1 MLITLAC
8 FWGNSKGA
16 EASESREHPKCVR
29 NFEVG
34 RKNRVGKLSARERSD
49 IRPFR
54 IAHALSNTMIACPNC
69 STQNTLDSLFCRRC
83 GAGFSEDLLKEEQAK
98 LEASVAKGMDLLHDG
113 EVSEAFVIAEA
124 SILTNP
130 AYPLGYA
137 LKGMVH
143 EKRGELAQALD
154 CYETVVSLNPDSA
167 IDRIKLNQLRTVIQN
182 RANQTPE
189 PDRKTAGVIAV
200 ASVILFAG
208 IGWGII
214 ELSKA
219 GKSEQVSTTA
229 GDRFAQNGGMDSSG
243 LGANPGVNQPP
254 QNGVDPAGKVPNP
267 AAAQGNNQPN
277 PGDVPAVRNG
287 EPNRGSNE
295 RTGFPGSVPR
305 PTIEGELPPAEVKI
319 TGDIGPGSNS
329 NQGGGSR
336 GSNQGF
342 GNQGSGNQGGGQTKP
357 PVENPGKGGR
367 DADPE
372 PDINQ
377 KSRKDPGRIEIVPS
391 AGQNTGPA
399 LPGGGAVVPD
409 RDPDPNT
416 GDGRG
421 QENYRRIGDQQYQ
434 SGNLE
439 NAAKSY
445 EQALAGGGDRA
456 SISMRLGDVYKRLR
470 RNADAANAYRG
481 AIEAYEDR
489 LKRGVGDADQTKQT
503 LSRLRSSL
511 KSVGG

>member
-1 MLITLAC
+1 
-8 FWGNSKGA
+8 
-16 EASESREHPKCVR
+16 
-29 NFEVG
+29 
-34 RKNRVGKLSARERSD
+34 
-49 IRPFR
+49 
-54 IAHALSNTMIACPNC
+54 MIACPNC

-130 AYPLGYA
+130 SYPLGYA
-137 LKGMVH
+137 LKGMAH

-189 PDRKTAGVIAV
+189 PDRRTAAVIAV

-214 ELSKA
+214 EMSKA
-219 GKSEQVSTTA
+219 GKSEQVATTA
-229 GDRFAQNGGMDSSG
+229 GDRFAQGNEFNNPA
-243 LGANPGVNQPP
+243 LGTNPGVNPTSQP
-254 QNGVDPAGKVPNP
+254 GVDPAGKVPP
-267 AAAQGNNQPN
+267 AGANQPTNQPN
-277 PGDVPAVRNG
+277 PGDVPPVRHG
-287 EPNRGSNE
+287 AQDRGNSQ

-305 PTIEGELPPAEVKI
+305 PSIEGNLPPAPVDFSGPI
-319 TGDIGPGSNS
+319 TGNVNPAQGNGFRGTGQGAN
-329 NQGGGSR
+329 NQGGT
-336 GSNQGF
+336 QPK
-342 GNQGSGNQGGGQTKP
+342 QPVTDSGQ
-357 PVENPGKGGR
+357 KGGR
-367 DADPE
+367 DDDPE

-399 LPGGGAVVPD
+399 IPGGGAVVPD
-409 RDPDPNT
+409 RDPTPSNN
-416 GDGRG
+416 DGRG

-445 EQALAGGGDRA
+445 EQALAGGGDRG

-470 RNADAANAYRG
+470 RNADAANAYRN

-503 LSRLRSSL
+503 LTRLRSSL

>member
-1 MLITLAC
+1 
-8 FWGNSKGA
+8 
-16 EASESREHPKCVR
+16 
-29 NFEVG
+29 
-34 RKNRVGKLSARERSD
+34 
-49 IRPFR
+49 
-54 IAHALSNTMIACPNC
+54 MIACPNC

-137 LKGMVH
+137 LKGMAH

-189 PDRKTAGVIAV
+189 PDRRTAALIAV

-208 IGWGII
+208 IGWGLV

-219 GKSEQVSTTA
+219 GKSETVSTGA
-229 GDRFAQNGGMDSSG
+229 GDRFAQNGPYNPG
-243 LGANPGVNQPP
+243 LGVNPGVVQPNQT
-254 QNGVDPAGKVPNP
+254 GVDPAGKVPQNG
-267 AAAQGNNQPN
+267 ANQTNSQPN
-277 PGDVPAVRNG
+277 PGDVPPVRNG
-287 EPNRGSNE
+287 QQDRGNGQ
-295 RTGFPGSVPR
+295 RTGFPGNIPR
-305 PTIEGELPPAEVKI
+305 PTMTGELPPAPVDFSGPI
-319 TGDIGPGSNS
+319 QGDVNT
-329 NQGGGSR
+329 NQGNGSQAA
-336 GSNQGF
+336 NQG
-342 GNQGSGNQGGGQTKP
+342 NSGRNTNPVNP
-357 PVENPGKGGR
+357 PVVDPRRDGGR
-367 DADPE
+367 DEDPE

-399 LPGGGAVVPD
+399 IPGGGAVVTD
-409 RDPDPNT
+409 RDPVPSNN
-416 GDGRG
+416 DGRG

-470 RNADAANAYRG
+470 RTADAANAYRN

-489 LKRGVGDADQTKQT
+489 LKRGVGDAEQTKQT
-503 LSRLRSSL
+503 LTRLRSSL

>member
-1 MLITLAC
+1 
-8 FWGNSKGA
+8 
-16 EASESREHPKCVR
+16 
-29 NFEVG
+29 
-34 RKNRVGKLSARERSD
+34 
-49 IRPFR
+49 
-54 IAHALSNTMIACPNC
+54 MIACPNC

-137 LKGMVH
+137 LKGMAH

-229 GDRFAQNGGMDSSG
+229 GDRFVQNGSLPNSD
-243 LGANPGVNQPP
+243 LRANPGTNQPI
-254 QNGVDPAGKVPNP
+254 QQSTDPAGKVPNP
-267 AAAQGNNQPN
+267 AASQGNGQPN

-295 RTGFPGSVPR
+295 RTGFPTSVPR
-305 PTIEGELPPAEVKI
+305 PTISGELPPAPVEF
-319 TGDIGPGSNS
+319 TGQIGGRVDPNQNNS
-329 NQGGGSR
+329 GAR
-336 GSNQGF
+336 G
-342 GNQGSGNQGGGQTKP
+342 GNQTNTVPRP
-357 PVENPGKGGR
+357 PVENPPKSKP
-367 DADPE
+367 DDDPE

-377 KSRKDPGRIEIVPS
+377 KTRRDPGRIEIVPS

-409 RDPDPNT
+409 RDPDPKT
-416 GDGRG
+416 TDGRG

>member
-1 MLITLAC
+1 
-8 FWGNSKGA
+8 
-16 EASESREHPKCVR
+16 
-29 NFEVG
+29 
-34 RKNRVGKLSARERSD
+34 
-49 IRPFR
+49 
-54 IAHALSNTMIACPNC
+54 MIACPNC

-137 LKGMVH
+137 LKGMAH

-189 PDRKTAGVIAV
+189 PDRRTAAVIAV

-219 GKSEQVSTTA
+219 GKSEQVSTSA
-229 GDRFAQNGGMDSSG
+229 GDRFVQNNLGAGMDLNRG
-243 LGANPGVNQPP
+243 TGVTGQ
-254 QNGVDPAGKVPNP
+254 PNP
-267 AAAQGNNQPN
+267 DPSGKAPGPAAPQTNNRPN
-277 PGDVPAVRNG
+277 PGDVPPVRNG
-287 EPNRGSNE
+287 ETDRNTNRG
-295 RTGFPGSVPR
+295 TGFPGQIPLPR
-305 PTIEGELPPAEVKI
+305 MQGDLPPAPV
-319 TGDIGPGSNS
+319 DFSGPIAGNVNP
-329 NQGGGSR
+329 NQ
-336 GSNQGF
+336 
-342 GNQGSGNQGGGQTKP
+342 GNQGNQGARNGSTNSTVPVP
-357 PVENPGKGGR
+357 PAQNPNKGNP
-367 DADPE
+367 DDDPE
-372 PDINQ
+372 PDVNQ
-377 KSRKDPGRIEIVPS
+377 KSRRDPGRIEIVPS

-399 LPGGGAVVPD
+399 IPGGGAVVPD
-409 RDPDPNT
+409 RDPTPSN
-416 GDGRG
+416 DGRG

-470 RNADAANAYRG
+470 RTADAANAYRN